1 MINAVE
7 KQRIFFYKET
17 TLPDPSQSLS
27 KESVLNFYAN
37 TYPEL
42 LNANIDGPYIK
53 DNEVHYKFVSTLG
66 TKG

>member
-1 MINAVE
+1 M
-7 KQRIFFYKET
+7 FFFKDIQ
-17 TLPDPSQSLS
+17 LSDPSQSLS

-42 LNANIDGPYIK
+42 VNATIEGPYIK